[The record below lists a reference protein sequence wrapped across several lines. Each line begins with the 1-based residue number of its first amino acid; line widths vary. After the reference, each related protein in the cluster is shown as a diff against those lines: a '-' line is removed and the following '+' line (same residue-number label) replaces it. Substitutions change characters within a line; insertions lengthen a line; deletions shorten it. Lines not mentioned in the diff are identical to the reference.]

1 MIEKPVFISRSGTVC
16 PINLGVGVSA
26 FDGDSKIGMHV
37 NWEGVVCVKWSN
49 NGAEYE
55 YSAPGEKDTISAYPT
70 PDMEKMVVVK
80 LGENSG
86 APNNAVVLSDEA
98 EVIVPLQLPQ
108 RISKE
113 KWLPRG
119 GLYCFMQSGWCEYED
134 HIFFYLSI
142 ADTDWVETRYFN
154 YKTMTWDNER
164 YETWR
169 L

>member
-1 MIEKPVFISRSGTVC
+1 MGI
-16 PINLGVGVSA
+16 GVNA
-26 FDGDSKIGMHV
+26 FEGNSKISMRV

-49 NGAEYE
+49 NGVDFEYR
-55 YSAPGEKDTISAYPT
+55 APDNGDTISAYPT
-70 PDMEKMVVVK
+70 PDMKKMIVVK
-80 LGENSG
+80 FGEKSG
-86 APNNAVVLSDEA
+86 VPNNAVVLNDKA
-98 EVIVPLQLPQ
+98 ELMQPLYLPS
-108 RISKE
+108 RISTE

-119 GLYCFMQSGWCEYED
+119 ELYSFMQSGWCEYED

-154 YKTMTWDNER
+154 YKTMAWDNER